1 VAGISIL
8 LIVAIDYR
16 RPLRRRRITERAYL
30 PGRAAEV
37 RDVVHMPLRRYKGTP
52 IYKRVFSVFGL
63 GAMSA
68 FLGLALA
75 VALSLIIIGMFWL
88 LNGAVK

>member
-1 VAGISIL
+1 MQFPV
-8 LIVAIDYR
+8 R
-16 RPLRRRRITERAYL
+16 RF
-30 PGRAAEV
+30 
-37 RDVVHMPLRRYKGTP
+37 KGTP
-52 IYKRVFSVFGL
+52 IWQRLLSVFGL

-75 VALSLIIIGMFWL
+75 VALGMVVIGLFWL